1 MVDGGRGFCAN
12 LFPYKGFR
20 LFSFLRVIFS
30 DVFASFFVEGSIL
43 AQDERWR
50 RA

>member
-1 MVDGGRGFCAN
+1 MSGFLVWTIPPYGMVPSIIMRVVE
-12 LFPYKGFR
+12 R
-20 LFSFLRVIFS
+20 LS
-30 DVFASFFVEGSIL
+30 ASFFVEGSIL